1 MKIVKKFAAYM
12 ILAAMSLS
20 VVGCSGGN
28 NDTAIS
34 TEQGQVI
41 ATVNGENIYQSDFD
55 ALYKEYYN
63 YFGANEEAAKYLD
76 EQKELL
82 VEELVNTEV
91 LMQKADE
98 LGITCTD
105 EEAQETYNEIKAQ
118 YGEELF
124 NQMLAYSNIT
134 EEDYLNELKRQIVL
148 MDLQEEMLKDSKPIT
163 DEEIKT
169 YYDEHQD
176 EFKVGAG
183 ADMKHILVRVTD
195 ENDKAEMAEV
205 EAAVKEIQAELAAGK
220 TFEELF
226 EKYSAEDAD
235 TDLYIAEDLGFVE
248 YESPYLDPAFLEGA
262 KDLTEGEVSNPVK
275 SSFGYHFIKVDNI
288 TEEKVLPL
296 EEVKSTIASKL
307 QEEEDF
313 AIYQKVLNNW
323 VSEAKV
329 KTYEDRITI
338 PEMKE
343 ATQANTENTTTQEST
358 QTEDATAT
366 GESTQTE
373 STQATGEST
382 QTEDTTNQA
391 Q

>member
-366 GESTQTE
+366 QE

-382 QTEDTTNQA
+382 PTEDTTNQA

>member
-28 NDTAIS
+28 NDTSIS

-366 GESTQTE
+366 QE

-382 QTEDTTNQA
+382 PTEDTTNQA